1 MRVAATSK
9 VGSWDTMAA
18 RVCVAATTKVGSIVA
33 EVGTTNVDFIGCVF
47 EPLAFT
53 FSPAVPNHEV
63 GIFTFI
69 NRFIGGNIHI
79 HNAAKHVTLSNV
91 ADTFTL
97 EHTPPHLL
105 SLCSP
110 LSSLSVRCEPITNN
124 HNLLPIITRLSPS

>member
-1 MRVAATSK
+1 MNTCWTSTLYGGCTAEGSPTNTYLYGMRVAATSK

-69 NRFIGGNIHI
+69 NRFIVDIHI
-79 HNAAKHVTLSNV
+79 HNSIQIQ
-91 ADTFTL
+91 
-97 EHTPPHLL
+97 
-105 SLCSP
+105 CSETCNTVKC
-110 LSSLSVRCEPITNN
+110 S
-124 HNLLPIITRLSPS
+124 